1 MKGGMKFTAHI
12 DSKRPDK
19 VLAAIM
25 KGIDFGAVKV
35 KKTAQEKVPVDT
47 GRLKKS
53 IEIKKIT
60 GGKSIG
66 PDTPYD
72 IYVEFGTGPH
82 LIKPVRASVLHWVG
96 KDGKDHFARSVMHP
110 GTRRQPYMRPAMNEN
125 RKPIAQFTTKEI
137 RKVLK

>member
-1 MKGGMKFTAHI
+1 MTGGLKFTAHI
-12 DSKRPDK
+12 DTKRPDK
-19 VLAAIM
+19 ILKALWKTVDWGAAKI
-25 KGIDFGAVKV
+25 
-35 KKTAQEKVPVDT
+35 KKRAMAKVPVDT

-53 IEIKKIT
+53 IKIKKIT

-125 RKPIAQFTTKEI
+125 RKPIAQHLAKEI

>member
-1 MKGGMKFTAHI
+1 MTGGMKFTAHI

-19 VLAAIM
+19 VLKAIM
-25 KGIDFGAVKV
+25 KGIDWGAEKV
-35 KKTAQEKVPVDT
+35 KKTAKDKVPVDT

-53 IEIKKIT
+53 IEIKKIK

-72 IYVEFGTGPH
+72 TYVEFGTGPH

-96 KDGKDHFARSVMHP
+96 KDGKDHFAKSVMHP
-110 GTRRQPYMRPAMNEN
+110 GTRRQPYMRPAIQEN
-125 RKPIAQFTTKEI
+125 RKDIARFTAKEI